1 MSTPPNKDRLGHEA
15 LEYFFAGQIK
25 LWPMLGEN
33 IDKLVKATE
42 DEKVFFIDSNAWK
55 VSACYLSFRK
65 ASATAD
71 IDKALAGE
79 RPCFLCEN
87 ARPKEQKHIIWEGYD
102 ILANPYP
109 LSVLHLTIAA
119 REHIPQLIAP
129 HIHDMARLTRLLPDH
144 AIFYNGPR
152 CGASAPD
159 HMHFQA
165 VDKRLMYN
173 FTSRRDML
181 MPLRPEGKSTA
192 MMAVRELAPFPYIHI
207 LATKDSEL
215 LPLFGRVM
223 AALPAGAPEP
233 MVNILAW
240 KEKKGT
246 SVVIIPRKA
255 HRPACYGTY
264 EGGMLISPAT
274 LEMAGF
280 FTCARPG
287 DVDKLNAETVQQIY
301 DDVCLSGDD
310 MDPIYEKLK

>member
-1 MSTPPNKDRLGHEA
+1 
-15 LEYFFAGQIK
+15 
-25 LWPMLGEN
+25 MLGEN

-42 DEKVFFIDSNAWK
+42 DEKVFFIDSTVWE
-55 VSACYLSFRK
+55 VSACSLSFRK

-119 REHIPQLIAP
+119 REHTPQLIAP

-181 MPLRPEGKSTA
+181 MP
-192 MMAVRELAPFPYIHI
+192 
-207 LATKDSEL
+207 
-215 LPLFGRVM
+215 
-223 AALPAGAPEP
+223 

-255 HRPACYGTY
+255 HRPACYGTG
-264 EGGMLISPAT
+264 EDGMLISPAT

-280 FTCARPG
+280 FTCARPE

-301 DDVCLSGDD
+301 DDVCLSGDN